1 MGYGGGGGGGGGGSG
16 GSGGGAGGGYYT
28 VGGGRAFSDSDRQ
41 ENAPLNIT
49 PGAIRFN
56 TDSMKLEYFRISTE
70 GGDTS
75 SSDGRGTVAA
85 GEWVQLTT
93 DSPDIRTGGTRG
105 LFMGGSNEPSPN
117 QTFDIIDF
125 VQIDTTANAVDFGD
139 LAAAEQE
146 AGALGGH
153 VRGYYFGGDPA
164 DNQIETIVF
173 ASTGNATDYGDLSAN
188 SKTGCGTGNRTRGIA
203 FMASDPLA
211 QNRIDCFALTS
222 TGTGV
227 DFGNNDINGV
237 ALSAACGSPTRGI
250 CGGGS
255 GATNAIGFIT
265 ISTLGNATDFGDL
278 TDQLGGLSAGSNA
291 VRGLFAGGFAPSDGS
306 NLIDYITIATLGNAV
321 NFGDLTRRNHYGAAA
336 TSSTRFVY
344 AGGDDHPSGGNY
356 SNIID
361 YVEFESF
368 GNAVDFGDLT
378 QGRRHLDGC
387 SNGNGGV
394 G

>member
-1 MGYGGGGGGGGGGSG
+1 MS
-16 GSGGGAGGGYYT
+16 
-28 VGGGRAFSDSDRQ
+28 
-41 ENAPLNIT
+41 IT

-56 TDSMKLEYFRISTE
+56 TDTMKLEYYRLGSVGFGVTTIT
-70 GGDTS
+70 
-75 SSDGRGTVAA
+75 
-85 GEWVQLTT
+85 GEWVQITT
-93 DSPDIRTGGTRG
+93 DTPDIQTGGTRG
-105 LFMGGSNEPSPN
+105 LFMGGQNEPSPN

-125 VQIDTTANAVDFGD
+125 VQINTTGDAVDFGD

-173 ASTGNATDYGDLSAN
+173 ASTGNATDYGDLAAN
-188 SKTGCGTGNRTRGIA
+188 SKTGSGTGNRTRGIA
-203 FMASDPLA
+203 FLG
-211 QNRIDCFALTS
+211 NGGNVINYFALTS
-222 TGTGV
+222 TGSGI
-227 DFGNNDINGV
+227 DFGDATTNAV
-237 ALSAACGSPTRGI
+237 SLTAACGSPTRGVV
-250 CGGGS
+250 GGGS
-255 GATNAIGFIT
+255 GTTNAMGYVT
-265 ISTLGNATDFGDL
+265 ISTLGNTADFGDL
-278 TDQLGGLSAGSNA
+278 TDDRHGLSAGSNA
-291 VRGLFAGGFAPSDGS
+291 VRGLFAGGGAPSDGT
-306 NLIDYITIATLGNAV
+306 NLIDYITIATLGNAID
-321 NFGDLTRRNHYGAAA
+321 FGDLTRRNHYGATA

-356 SNIID
+356 SNVID

-368 GNAVDFGDLT
+368 GNAQDFGDLT